1 LKNEPESDC
10 VVDLVMDL
18 DHSCSL
24 YQEIE
29 RIGLL
34 LFDRRMNMCDIR
46 LFKSAFAK
54 KTGFLADGKDREWIK
69 N

>member
-1 LKNEPESDC
+1 
-10 VVDLVMDL
+10 MDL